1 MSMEIIL
8 VLLLGS
14 AIVIARE
21 WWLEGSYPNFNKSW
35 SWPRARRPLLGIIVV
50 VLLAI
55 GAHLWQEPESFVM
68 CSGAT
73 CEARTSQVGGQTT
86 TNSVFDENDKEAFA
100 MDTNNVFDWRLTVA
114 LAGIVIAILTG
125 IYFAAL
131 QNTLNSGKEALRELR
146 NYEKRFRRVIAD
158 LNNEKSGRFNIHSA
172 LAKVLYEFILEYKVR
187 TDQNLDDAAEAN
199 TAEYLDD
206 LYWSFKCQDV
216 IDNIA
221 EADLVAASTEANS
234 LLEELYKRKEDSA
247 NFRKSML
254 YDSLKMIW
262 PVLQNY
268 WRKVGGAETLKQYEG
283 LTKLY
288 YSLSQEF
295 GQQDFLEYLD

>member
-1 MSMEIIL
+1 MSMEILL

-55 GAHLWQEPESFVM
+55 GAHLWQEPGSFVM

-73 CEARTSQVGGQTT
+73 CEIRSQVSEQTT
-86 TNSVFDENDKEAFA
+86 TNSVFDKNDKEISTVEA
-100 MDTNNVFDWRLTVA
+100 NNIFDWRLTVT

-146 NYEKRFRRVIAD
+146 NYEKRFRRVIAALQSEKENRNNID
-158 LNNEKSGRFNIHSA
+158 LSVAELLYKAVKANQVIFADPPSKEIAIILTELQWVDKFKNLIDSLRESDVSIANENAMSLIKEIDSRRQRGINFKKSLFH
-172 LAKVLYEFILEYKVR
+172 
-187 TDQNLDDAAEAN
+187 
-199 TAEYLDD
+199 
-206 LYWSFKCQDV
+206 
-216 IDNIA
+216 
-221 EADLVAASTEANS
+221 NS
-234 LLEELYKRKEDSA
+234 LYTT
-247 NFRKSML
+247 
-254 YDSLKMIW
+254 W
-262 PVLQNY
+262 PILQEY